1 MIPEYSKRPIG
12 RFSTDFTYGVAATIL
27 QLVSIAA
34 NRIVKER
41 LVDAKWE
48 ENKITNQL
56 RQKVIEEKNLL
67 NEERGGEIEGEV
79 GTFHTIEG
87 RIDIKVIYDW
97 DEKNYFGIECN
108 RLSGKNKG
116 LDKKYVTDG
125 LMRFITGK
133 YSQGHQFGFTRG
145 MMLGYVINGTC
156 ERAIQLVQE
165 RIDEH
170 RVCLRIEKEFTRE
183 TRFNDYPTLHSS
195 RHRQKITTTIIMI
208 LHYFFE
214 IPQTSDS

>member
-1 MIPEYSKRPIG
+1 MIPESSPIG
-12 RFSTDFTYGVAATIL
+12 CPSTDFIYGVVATIL

-67 NEERGGEIEGEV
+67 NEERDGELSLRIEGEV
-79 GTFHTIEG
+79 GTFHTTEG

-97 DEKNYFGIECN
+97 DERNYFGIECK
-108 RLSGKNKG
+108 RLSGKYKG
-116 LDKKYVTDG
+116 LDTKYVTDG

-133 YSQGHQFGFTRG
+133 YSQGHQWG
-145 MMLGYVINGTC
+145 MMAGYVIDGTC

-165 RIDEH
+165 RIDGH
-170 RVCLRIEKEFTRE
+170 RSCLRIEKEFTRE
-183 TRFNDYPTLHSS
+183 TRFNNYPTLHSS
-195 RHRQKITTTIIMI
+195 LHRQKITTTIIMI

-214 IPQTSDS
+214 IPQASDS

>member
-1 MIPEYSKRPIG
+1 MIPEYSRRPIG
-12 RFSTDFTYGVAATIL
+12 RSSTDFIYGVVATIL
-27 QLVSIAA
+27 QIVSSAA

-56 RQKVIEEKNLL
+56 RQKVVEEKNLL
-67 NEERGGEIEGEV
+67 NEERGGELALRVEGEV
-79 GTFHTIEG
+79 GTFHTTEG

-97 DEKNYFGIECN
+97 DEKNYFGIECK

-133 YSQGHQFGFTRG
+133 YSQGHQWG
-145 MMLGYVINGTC
+145 MMVGYVTDGLC
-156 ERAIQLVQE
+156 ERAIQFVQE

-170 RVCLRIEKEFTRE
+170 RTCLRIEKEFTRE
-183 TRFNDYPTLHSS
+183 TQFNNYSTLHSS
-195 RHRQKITTTIIMI
+195 RHRQKITATIIMI

-214 IPQTSDS
+214 IP